1 MNGHGQRYFVRGAL
15 QCLTC
20 SAIIYVTRVGDL
32 EPVFMAQCL
41 GCGNQPG
48 GGERPLGIPTIR
60 CRVVQTA
67 AKLVLEP
74 IFEADLENSAYGYR
88 PRRDATG
95 AVKEVH
101 RLICRGYTDVVDADL
116 SKYFDSI
123 PRLREN
129 PETPLAKRRDPDS
142 TERMIRP
149 GFLDIE
155 LRQNLIELARDGLAA
170 HRLARRANA
179 LVLLDDGMSCEAI
192 AKVLLLDDDTI
203 RTWYRL
209 YEEDGIEGLTN
220 FSYGGSACQLSGE
233 QQEKLKAWVATALP
247 RTTRQVGAW
256 IENEFGVVYEGRSG
270 LIALLHRLGLEYHK
284 PNVIPRKLDEE
295 KQKAFIEG
303 YEKLLNSLGDDEAVL
318 FADAVH
324 PTHAARPVGCW
335 APSRE
340 KLAIEQT
347 SGRQRINIHGAIDL
361 ETGQTRMIEA
371 LTIDAA
377 STIRL
382 LQSIEALYP
391 MLALIHVFLD
401 NARYHHA
408 KLVQEWLAL
417 PGRRI
422 KLHFI
427 PTYCPHLN
435 PIERLCGL
443 MHRNVTHNK
452 CYATCAQF
460 ADATL
465 SFLREKVPGNC
476 ADLCDSVTDNF
487 RVINPKD
494 FRVMT

>member
-1 MNGHGQRYFVRGAL
+1 M
-15 QCLTC
+15 
-20 SAIIYVTRVGDL
+20 
-32 EPVFMAQCL
+32 
-41 GCGNQPG
+41 
-48 GGERPLGIPTIR
+48 
-60 CRVVQTA
+60 
-67 AKLVLEP
+67 
-74 IFEADLENSAYGYR
+74 
-88 PRRDATG
+88 
-95 AVKEVH
+95 
-101 RLICRGYTDVVDADL
+101 
-116 SKYFDSI
+116 
-123 PRLREN
+123 
-129 PETPLAKRRDPDS
+129 
-142 TERMIRP
+142 
-149 GFLDIE
+149 
-155 LRQNLIELARDGLAA
+155 
-170 HRLARRANA
+170 
-179 LVLLDDGMSCEAI
+179 
-192 AKVLLLDDDTI
+192 LDDDTI

-209 YEEDGIEGLTN
+209 YEGDGIEGLTN
-220 FSYGGSACQLSGE
+220 FSYEGSACQLSGE

-295 KQKAFIEG
+295 KQRAFIEG
-303 YEKLLNSLGDDEAVL
+303 Y
-318 FADAVH
+318 
-324 PTHAARPVGCW
+324 
-335 APSRE
+335 
-340 KLAIEQT
+340 AIET
-347 SGRQRINIHGAIDL
+347 
-361 ETGQTRMIEA
+361 
-371 LTIDAA
+371 
-377 STIRL
+377 
-382 LQSIEALYP
+382 LYP

-435 PIERLCGL
+435 PIERLWGL

-465 SFLREKVPGNC
+465 SFLREKVPGNW

-487 RVINPKD
+487 RIINPKD